1 MTEYPVIFLIHAEAA
16 VPEAPTG
23 QVPYAVLQVLLE
35 LHQKPAAMKFTA
47 FTFCLF
53 LRLLY
58 LLLDPV
64 VVKMVV
70 RHAMLDEM
78 CIRDRMYSASASGK

>member
-1 MTEYPVIFLIHAEAA
+1 MAMTEYPVIFLIHAEAA

-35 LHQKPAAMKFTA
+35 LYQKPAAMKFTA

-53 LRLLY
+53 FACSTFSSIQL
-58 LLLDPV
+58 
-64 VVKMVV
+64 
-70 RHAMLDEM
+70 
-78 CIRDRMYSASASGK
+78 S